1 MPMPTLWKWSPRPDQ
16 TPDGSPASQSSS
28 RFGALHTNV
37 RSMINGSSIYS
48 RSPNLGGDSSPK
60 TPFLGFFRRDHSP
73 PAPIDVNAANG
84 PPRDSSDSRSPL
96 HPQHTARSYMRS
108 IAPFQPPQEPETVYR
123 RNSDIPDRHPAD
135 VQLDYRGSVDPET
148 EVLSDEVQQRRRR
161 RRHRRRKQHRGQRAW
176 VRRKNE
182 RRGCMPFVKGSAA
195 RGKLI
200 SCMISGLFLATVL
213 AVYLALA
220 LTRHDLGQEV
230 HVLFIMIVLGTT
242 IFFCHSLIRLCMLIL
257 HPPTENSDR
266 PSIPNMTGPEGF
278 NPIRPIRVHLARDE
292 ELADAYSSDEE
303 EDVEG
308 ERRRDGGVEEGEKD
322 VKLPPPA
329 YGLWR
334 SSVRVDPNLLH
345 WQRVDDSA
353 GPPQIPGSGHTSRQS
368 SQPASR
374 NGSVSGPAQEAP
386 RPPSYVSDDGVSYAV
401 EAAPRSVAPSHTG
414 VSDIHPAWRP
424 GYAVS
429 EVGSVWPH
437 PQRI

>member
-60 TPFLGFFRRDHSP
+60 TPFLGFFRREHSP
-73 PAPIDVNAANG
+73 PPPIDVHAANG

-108 IAPFQPPQEPETVYR
+108 IAPFQPPREPDVVYR
-123 RNSDIPDRHPAD
+123 RDSDVPDRHPAD
-135 VQLDYRGSVDPET
+135 VQLDYTRSVDPST

-161 RRHRRRKQHRGQRAW
+161 RHRRRKAHRPQRAW
-176 VRRKNE
+176 VRRRNAHSQ
-182 RRGCMPFVKGSAA
+182 RGCMPFVKGSAA

-200 SCMISGLFLATVL
+200 SAMISGFFLATVL

-220 LTRHDLGQEV
+220 LTRHSLGQEV

-257 HPPTENSDR
+257 HPPTDDPER
-266 PSIPNMTGPEGF
+266 PSVPNMTGPEGF
-278 NPIRPIRVHLARDE
+278 NPVRPIRVHLARDE

-303 EDVEG
+303 E
-308 ERRRDGGVEEGEKD
+308 EEGDVGREGRSRGVGGGDAEKD
-322 VKLPPPA
+322 IKLPPPPPA

-345 WQRVDDSA
+345 WQRVDEAAAPHPS
-353 GPPQIPGSGHTSRQS
+353 SGHTSRQS

-374 NGSVSGPAQEAP
+374 NGSVSAPEPSAP
-386 RPPSYVSDDGVSYAV
+386 RPPSYAK
-401 EAAPRSVAPSHTG
+401 
-414 VSDIHPAWRP
+414 
-424 GYAVS
+424 
-429 EVGSVWPH
+429 
-437 PQRI
+437 